1 MPTWARMKKLTPVC
15 KRQKMPEKESISE
28 KIPVSLPALLISNA
42 ERFGDRRIALREK
55 EFGIWQSV
63 TWNQYLEH
71 VRNFSLGLIEL
82 GLQPGNTLGIIGDNR
97 PEWIYA
103 ELAAQA
109 AGAIPFGIF
118 QDSILAEI
126 TYIIDH
132 SEAAMIVAEDQ
143 EQVDKILDIKD
154 RLPGLKKIIYA
165 DPKGLWDYKEDLLV
179 EFGDIQRLGQQVHQ
193 QDPRRFAANVAAIR
207 PDDLAMICYT
217 SGTTG
222 NPKGT
227 LLTHGNI
234 LSMTASLNEVDPKS
248 CEDQFLSFIPLP
260 WIVEQTMSVFSA
272 LYAGYT
278 VNFPEEPEVAMADL
292 YEIAPSLVVASPRMW
307 EGISRQVMVKHLDAS
322 FFKRLVYN
330 LCLPIGYRWA
340 DFKFEKQKPPIGW
353 KILYWLAYAAMF
365 RALRDRLGFSKVRS
379 ALTGGAALGP
389 DVFRFFHA
397 LGVNLK
403 QIYGQ
408 TEVAGYSTIH
418 RDGDIN
424 FDSVGIPVPAA
435 EIEIYQP
442 DGEGVGEIISRG
454 PGLFQGYLKNEQA
467 TRETIIDGWL
477 HSGDAGYFTDEGHL
491 VIIDRVKDLMH
502 LLSGARFS
510 PMFIENKL
518 KFCPY
523 IVEAVVLG
531 HQQDYVTAMIC
542 IDYKHVGKWAEEN
555 RINYTTYSDLAG
567 KPEVYDLIERE
578 VVRVNETLP
587 EKARISKFLLLYK
600 ELDADDEELTRTK
613 KIRRRFISEK
623 YAQEIAAL
631 YSDIEQLPIETVIR
645 YQDGKTATLRT
656 NLIIR
661 TMKPQAAYREVLKPR
676 GLLARLTRRTT
687 GGR

>member
-1 MPTWARMKKLTPVC
+1 MNIDQRNSLKDSRT
-15 KRQKMPEKESISE
+15 
-28 KIPVSLPALLISNA
+28 LPALLVRNA
-42 ERFGDRRIALREK
+42 ERFGDGRIALREK

-63 TWNQYLEH
+63 TWRQYQEH
-71 VRNFSLGLIEL
+71 VRDFSLGLISL
-82 GLQPGNTLGIIGDNR
+82 GLRPGETLGIIGDNR
-97 PEWIYA
+97 PEWVYA

-118 QDSILAEI
+118 QDSILSEVA
-126 TYIIDH
+126 YIIDH
-132 SEAAMIVAEDQ
+132 SEAAMLVAEDQ
-143 EQVDKILDIKD
+143 EQVDKILDLKEK
-154 RLPGLKKIIYA
+154 LPRLKKVIYT
-165 DPKGLWDYKEDLLV
+165 DPKGLWDYEEDLLI
-179 EFGDIQRLGQQVHQ
+179 EFSQIEKLGRELHQ
-193 QDPRRFAANVAAIR
+193 QEPDLFDKNVRDIK
-207 PDDLAMICYT
+207 DSDLAIVCYT

-227 LLTHGNI
+227 LLTHANI
-234 LSMTASLNEVDPKS
+234 LSMVAALNEADDKS
-248 CEDQFLSFIPLP
+248 PEDQFLSFIPLP

-272 LYAGYT
+272 LYSGYT
-278 VNFPEEPEVAMADL
+278 VSFPEEPESAMADL

-322 FFKRLVYN
+322 FLKKFVYN

-340 DFKFEKQKPPIGW
+340 DFKFEKKEPSLGW

-379 ALTGGAALGP
+379 AMTGGAALGP

-435 EIEIYQP
+435 EISIFQP
-442 DGEGVGEIISRG
+442 DPEGVGEIISRG
-454 PGLFQGYLKNEQA
+454 PGLFQGYLKDEES
-467 TRETIIDGWL
+467 TRSTIIDGWM
-477 HSGDAGYFTDEGHL
+477 HTGDAGYFTEDGHL

-502 LLSGARFS
+502 LKSGAKFS
-510 PMFIENKL
+510 PMFVENKL

-523 IVEAVVLG
+523 VVESVVLG
-531 HQQDYVTAMIC
+531 HEQDYVTAMIC
-542 IDYKHVGKWAEEN
+542 IDYKHVGKWAEDH

-578 VVRVNETLP
+578 VVRVNSTLP
-587 EKARISKFLLLYK
+587 EKARINKFLLLYK
-600 ELDADDEELTRTK
+600 ELDPDDEELTRTK
-613 KIRRRFISEK
+613 KIRRGFINEK
-623 YAQEIAAL
+623 YAKEINAL
-631 YSDIEQLPIETVIR
+631 YSDAGQLPIETVIR

-661 TMKPQAAYREVLKPR
+661 KMKTEAEYEDLLKPK
-676 GLLARLTRRTT
+676 GFWARLK
-687 GGR
+687 GGI

>member
-1 MPTWARMKKLTPVC
+1 MNSDQTTSAKNS
-15 KRQKMPEKESISE
+15 Q
-28 KIPVSLPALLISNA
+28 SLPALLVRNA
-42 ERFGDRRIALREK
+42 ERFGNDRIALREK

-63 TWNQYLEH
+63 TWQQYLEH
-71 VRNFSLGLIEL
+71 VRDFSLGLIAL
-82 GLQPGNTLGIIGDNR
+82 GLKPGESLGIIGDNR
-97 PEWIYA
+97 PEWVYA

-118 QDSILAEI
+118 QDSILSEVA
-126 TYIIDH
+126 YIIDH
-132 SEAAMIVAEDQ
+132 SEAAMLVAEDQ
-143 EQVDKILDIKD
+143 EQVDKILDLKEK
-154 RLPGLKKIIYA
+154 LPRLKKIIYT
-165 DPKGLWDYKEDLLV
+165 DPKGLWDYEEDLLI
-179 EFGDIQRLGQQVHQ
+179 EFTEIEQRGRELHRKEP
-193 QDPRRFAANVAAIR
+193 DLFDKNVRAIK
-207 PDDLAMICYT
+207 DSDLAIVCYT

-227 LLTHGNI
+227 LLTHANI
-234 LSMTASLNEVDPKS
+234 LSMVAALNEADFKS
-248 CEDQFLSFIPLP
+248 PDDQFLSFIPLP

-278 VNFPEEPEVAMADL
+278 VSFPEEPESAMADL

-322 FFKRLVYN
+322 FLKKFVYN

-340 DFKFEKQKPPIGW
+340 EFKFEKKNPSLGW

-379 ALTGGAALGP
+379 AMTGGAALGP

-435 EIEIYQP
+435 EISIFEP
-442 DGEGVGEIISRG
+442 DAEGVGEIISRG
-454 PGLFQGYLKNEQA
+454 PGLFQGYLKDEQA
-467 TRETIIDGWL
+467 TRNTIIDGWM
-477 HSGDAGYFTDEGHL
+477 HTGDAGYFTDGDHL

-502 LLSGARFS
+502 LSSGAKFS

-523 IVEAVVLG
+523 IVESVVLG
-531 HQQDYVTAMIC
+531 HEQDYVTAMIC
-542 IDYKHVGKWAEEN
+542 IDYKHVGKWAEDH

-567 KPEVYDLIERE
+567 KPEFMI
-578 VVRVNETLP
+578 
-587 EKARISKFLLLYK
+587 
-600 ELDADDEELTRTK
+600 
-613 KIRRRFISEK
+613 
-623 YAQEIAAL
+623 
-631 YSDIEQLPIETVIR
+631 
-645 YQDGKTATLRT
+645 
-656 NLIIR
+656 
-661 TMKPQAAYREVLKPR
+661 
-676 GLLARLTRRTT
+676 
-687 GGR
+687 

>member
-1 MPTWARMKKLTPVC
+1 MNSDQTTASRDS
-15 KRQKMPEKESISE
+15 Q
-28 KIPVSLPALLISNA
+28 SLPALLVRNA
-42 ERFGDRRIALREK
+42 ERFGDRRVALREK

-63 TWNQYLEH
+63 TWQQYLEH
-71 VRNFSLGLIEL
+71 VRDFSLGLIAV
-82 GLQPGNTLGIIGDNR
+82 GLKPGEALGIIGDNR
-97 PEWIYA
+97 PEWVYA

-109 AGAIPFGIF
+109 AGAVPFGIF
-118 QDSILAEI
+118 QDSILSEVA
-126 TYIIDH
+126 YIIDH
-132 SEAAMIVAEDQ
+132 SGATMLVAEDQ
-143 EQVDKILDIKD
+143 EQVDKILDLKEKLPRIK
-154 RLPGLKKIIYA
+154 KVIYT
-165 DPKGLWDYKEDLLV
+165 DPKGLWDYKDDLLI
-179 EFGDIQRLGQQVHQ
+179 EFAQIEKLGRELHQ
-193 QDPRRFAANVAAIR
+193 KEPGLFDSNVSAIKDR
-207 PDDLAMICYT
+207 DLAIICYT

-227 LLTHGNI
+227 LLTHANI
-234 LSMTASLNEVDPKS
+234 ISMVAALNEVDPKS
-248 CEDQFLSFIPLP
+248 PDDQFLSFIPLP

-278 VNFPEEPEVAMADL
+278 VNFPEEPESAMADL

-322 FFKRLVYN
+322 FFKKFVYD

-340 DFKFEKQKPPIGW
+340 EFNFEKKNPSAGW
-353 KILYWLAYAAMF
+353 KMLYWLAYAAMF

-379 ALTGGAALGP
+379 AMTGGAALGP

-435 EIEIYQP
+435 EIAIFEP
-442 DGEGVGEIISRG
+442 DAEGVGEVISRG
-454 PGLFQGYLKNEQA
+454 PGLFQGYLKDEEA
-467 TRETIIDGWL
+467 TRNTIVDGWL
-477 HSGDAGYFTDEGHL
+477 HSGDAGYFTDDRHL

-502 LLSGARFS
+502 LKSGAKFS
-510 PMFIENKL
+510 PMFVENKL

-523 IVEAVVLG
+523 IVESVVLG
-531 HQQDYVTAMIC
+531 HEQDYVTAMIC
-542 IDYKHVGKWAEEN
+542 IDYKHVGKWAEDH

-578 VVRVNETLP
+578 VVRVNITLP
-587 EKARISKFLLLYK
+587 EKARIKKFLLLYK
-600 ELDADDEELTRTK
+600 ELDPDDEELTRTK
-613 KIRRRFISEK
+613 KIRRGFINQK
-623 YAQEIAAL
+623 YSREISAL
-631 YSDIEQLPIETVIR
+631 YSDTQELPIETVIR

-661 TMKPQAAYREVLKPR
+661 TMKPEAQYQDLLKPK
-676 GLLARLTRRTT
+676 GFWARLK
-687 GGR
+687 GGM

>member
-1 MPTWARMKKLTPVC
+1 MNSDQTTALKNAR
-15 KRQKMPEKESISE
+15 
-28 KIPVSLPALLISNA
+28 SLPALLVRNA
-42 ERFGDRRIALREK
+42 EQFGDGRVALREK

-63 TWNQYLEH
+63 TWRQYLEH
-71 VRNFSLGLIEL
+71 VRDFSLGLISL
-82 GLQPGNTLGIIGDNR
+82 GLRPGEKLGIIGDNR
-97 PEWIYA
+97 PEWVYA

-118 QDSILAEI
+118 QDSILSEVA
-126 TYIIDH
+126 YIIDH
-132 SEAAMIVAEDQ
+132 SEAAMLVAEDQ
-143 EQVDKILDIKD
+143 EQVDKILDLKEK
-154 RLPGLKKIIYA
+154 LPRLKKIIYT
-165 DPKGLWDYKEDLLV
+165 DPKGLWDYKEDLLI
-179 EFGDIQRLGQQVHQ
+179 EFSQIEKQGRELHRQEPDLF
-193 QDPRRFAANVAAIR
+193 DKNVRAIK
-207 PDDLAMICYT
+207 DSDLAIVCYT

-227 LLTHGNI
+227 LLTHANI
-234 LSMTASLNEVDPKS
+234 LSMVASLNEADFKS
-248 CEDQFLSFIPLP
+248 PEDQFLSFIPLP

-278 VNFPEEPEVAMADL
+278 VNFPEEPESAMADL

-322 FFKRLVYN
+322 FFKKLIYN

-340 DFKFEKQKPPIGW
+340 DFKFEKKEPSPGW

-379 ALTGGAALGP
+379 AMTGGAALGP

-424 FDSVGIPVPAA
+424 FDSVGVPVASA
-435 EIEIYQP
+435 EISISEP
-442 DGEGVGEIISRG
+442 DPEGVGEVISRG
-454 PGLFQGYLKNEQA
+454 PGLFQGYLKNDEA
-467 TRETIIDGWL
+467 TRSTIIDGWM
-477 HSGDAGYFTDEGHL
+477 HTGDAGYFTDDGHL

-502 LLSGARFS
+502 LRSGAKFS
-510 PMFIENKL
+510 PMFVENKL

-523 IVEAVVLG
+523 IVESVVLG
-531 HQQDYVTAMIC
+531 HERDYVTAMIC
-542 IDYKHVGKWAEEN
+542 IDYKHVGKWAEDH

-578 VVRVNETLP
+578 VVRVNRTLP
-587 EKARISKFLLLYK
+587 EKARIHKFLLLYK
-600 ELDADDEELTRTK
+600 ELDPDDEELTRTK
-613 KIRRRFISEK
+613 KIRRGFINEK
-623 YAQEIAAL
+623 YVKEIDAL
-631 YSDIEQLPIETVIR
+631 YSEAGELPIETVIR

-661 TMKPQAAYREVLKPR
+661 TMKPEAEYQDLLKTS
-676 GLLARLTRRTT
+676 GFWARLK
-687 GGR
+687 GGM

>member
-1 MPTWARMKKLTPVC
+1 MNSDQTTALENA
-15 KRQKMPEKESISE
+15 Q
-28 KIPVSLPALLISNA
+28 SLPALLVRNA
-42 ERFGDRRIALREK
+42 ERFGDRRVALREK

-63 TWNQYLEH
+63 TWQQYLEH
-71 VRNFSLGLIEL
+71 VRDFSLGLISL
-82 GLQPGNTLGIIGDNR
+82 GLRPGEALGIIGDNR
-97 PEWIYA
+97 PEWVYA

-118 QDSILAEI
+118 QDSILSEVA
-126 TYIIDH
+126 YIIDH
-132 SEAAMIVAEDQ
+132 SEAAMLVAEDQ
-143 EQVDKILDIKD
+143 EQVDKILDLKEK
-154 RLPGLKKIIYA
+154 LPRLKKIIYA
-165 DPKGLWDYKEDLLV
+165 DPKGLWDYEEDLLI
-179 EFGDIQRLGQQVHQ
+179 EFSQIEKRGRELHQ
-193 QDPRRFAANVAAIR
+193 QEPDLFDKNVRAI
-207 PDDLAMICYT
+207 DDSDLAIVCYT

-227 LLTHGNI
+227 LLTHANI
-234 LSMTASLNEVDPKS
+234 LSMVSALNEADFKS
-248 CEDQFLSFIPLP
+248 PEDQFLSFIPLP

-272 LYAGYT
+272 LYTGYT
-278 VNFPEEPEVAMADL
+278 VNFPEEPESAMADL

-322 FFKRLVYN
+322 FLKKFVYN

-340 DFKFEKQKPPIGW
+340 DFKFEKKAPSLGW

-379 ALTGGAALGP
+379 AMTGGAALGP

-435 EIEIYQP
+435 EISISEP
-442 DGEGVGEIISRG
+442 DAEGVGEVISRG
-454 PGLFQGYLKNEQA
+454 PGLFQGYLKDEES
-467 TRETIIDGWL
+467 TRSTIIDGWM
-477 HSGDAGYFTDEGHL
+477 HTGDAGYFTDDGHL

-502 LLSGARFS
+502 LSSGAKFS
-510 PMFIENKL
+510 PMFVENKL

-523 IVEAVVLG
+523 IVESVVLG
-531 HQQDYVTAMIC
+531 HEQDYVTAMIC
-542 IDYKHVGKWAEEN
+542 IDYKHVGKWAEDH

-578 VVRVNETLP
+578 VVRVNSTLP
-587 EKARISKFLLLYK
+587 EKARIKKFLLLYK
-600 ELDADDEELTRTK
+600 ELDPDDEELTRTK
-613 KIRRRFISEK
+613 KIRRGFINKK
-623 YAQEIAAL
+623 YVKEINAL
-631 YSDIEQLPIETVIR
+631 YSDAGQLPIETVIR

-661 TMKPQAAYREVLKPR
+661 KMKPEAEYQDLLKSK
-676 GLLARLTRRTT
+676 GFWSRLKE
-687 GGR
+687 GI

>member
-1 MPTWARMKKLTPVC
+1 MNSDQTTSSKNSR
-15 KRQKMPEKESISE
+15 
-28 KIPVSLPALLISNA
+28 SLPALLVRNA
-42 ERFGDRRIALREK
+42 ERFGDGRIALREK

-63 TWNQYLEH
+63 TWRQYLEH
-71 VRNFSLGLIEL
+71 VRDFSLGLIAL
-82 GLQPGNTLGIIGDNR
+82 GLKPGESLGIIGDNR
-97 PEWIYA
+97 PEWVYA

-118 QDSILAEI
+118 QDSILSEVA
-126 TYIIDH
+126 YIIDH
-132 SEAAMIVAEDQ
+132 SEAAMLVAEDQ
-143 EQVDKILDIKD
+143 EQVDKILDLKEK
-154 RLPGLKKIIYA
+154 LPRLKKIIYT
-165 DPKGLWDYKEDLLV
+165 DPKGLWDYEDDLLI
-179 EFGDIQRLGQQVHQ
+179 EFSQIEKQGRELHQ
-193 QDPRRFAANVAAIR
+193 SQPDLFDKNVAAIK
-207 PDDLAMICYT
+207 DSDLAIVCYT

-227 LLTHGNI
+227 LLTHANI
-234 LSMTASLNEVDPKS
+234 LSMVAALNEADFKS
-248 CEDQFLSFIPLP
+248 PDDQFLSFIPLP

-278 VNFPEEPEVAMADL
+278 VSFPEEPESAMADL

-322 FFKRLVYN
+322 FLKKFIYN

-340 DFKFEKQKPPIGW
+340 EFKFEKKEPSPGW

-379 ALTGGAALGP
+379 AMTGGAALGP

-435 EIEIYQP
+435 EISIFEP
-442 DGEGVGEIISRG
+442 DAEGVGEIISRG

-467 TRETIIDGWL
+467 TQNTIIDGWM
-477 HSGDAGYFTDEGHL
+477 HTGDAGYFTDDNHL

-502 LLSGARFS
+502 LRSGAKFS
-510 PMFIENKL
+510 PMFVENKL

-523 IVEAVVLG
+523 IVESVVLG
-531 HQQDYVTAMIC
+531 HEQDYVTAMIC
-542 IDYKHVGKWAEEN
+542 IDYKHVGKWAEDH

-567 KPEVYDLIERE
+567 KPEIYDLIERE
-578 VVRVNETLP
+578 VVRVNSTLP
-587 EKARISKFLLLYK
+587 EKARINKFLLLYK
-600 ELDADDEELTRTK
+600 ELDPDDEELTRTK
-613 KIRRRFISEK
+613 KIRRGFINEK
-623 YAQEIAAL
+623 YVKEINAL
-631 YSDIEQLPIETVIR
+631 YSDAGELPIETVIR

-661 TMKPQAAYREVLKPR
+661 TMKPEAEYQDLLKPK
-676 GLLARLTRRTT
+676 GFWARLK
-687 GGR
+687 GGM

>member
-1 MPTWARMKKLTPVC
+1 MNPDQTNSSGNI
-15 KRQKMPEKESISE
+15 Q
-28 KIPVSLPALLISNA
+28 SLPALLIRNA
-42 ERFGDRRIALREK
+42 ERFGDSRIALREK

-63 TWNQYLEH
+63 TWQQYLEH
-71 VRNFSLGLIEL
+71 VRDFSLGLISL
-82 GLQPGNTLGIIGDNR
+82 GLRPGETLGIIGDNR
-97 PEWIYA
+97 PEWVYA

-109 AGAIPFGIF
+109 AGAMPFGIF
-118 QDSILAEI
+118 QDSILSEVA
-126 TYIIDH
+126 YIIDH
-132 SEAAMIVAEDQ
+132 SEAAMLVAEDQ
-143 EQVDKILDIKD
+143 EQVDKILDLKD
-154 RLPGLKKIIYA
+154 KLPYLKKIIYT
-165 DPKGLWDYKEDLLV
+165 DSKGLWDYEDDLLI
-179 EFGDIQRLGQQVHQ
+179 EFSEIEAQGRELHQ
-193 QDPRRFAANVAAIR
+193 QEPDLFDKNVREIKDSNLAIV
-207 PDDLAMICYT
+207 CYT

-227 LLTHGNI
+227 LLTHANI
-234 LSMTASLNEVDPKS
+234 LSMVAALNEADFKS
-248 CEDQFLSFIPLP
+248 PEDQFLSFIPLP

-278 VNFPEEPEVAMADL
+278 VNFPEESESAMADL

-307 EGISRQVMVKHLDAS
+307 EAISRQVMVKHLDAS
-322 FFKRLVYN
+322 FLKKFIYN

-340 DFKFEKQKPPIGW
+340 EFKFEKKKPSLGW

-365 RALRDRLGFSKVRS
+365 RALRDRLGFSRVRS

-435 EIEIYQP
+435 EISISEP
-442 DGEGVGEIISRG
+442 DPEGVGEVISRG
-454 PGLFQGYLKNEQA
+454 PGLFQGYLKNEEA
-467 TRETIIDGWL
+467 TQDTIIDGWM
-477 HSGDAGYFTDEGHL
+477 HTGDAGYFTDDGHL

-502 LLSGARFS
+502 LKSGAKFS
-510 PMFIENKL
+510 PMFVENKL

-523 IVEAVVLG
+523 IVESVVLG
-531 HQQDYVTAMIC
+531 HEQDYVTAMIC
-542 IDYKHVGKWAEEN
+542 IDYKHVGKWAEDH

-578 VVRVNETLP
+578 VVRVNSTLP
-587 EKARISKFLLLYK
+587 EKARINKFLLLYK
-600 ELDADDEELTRTK
+600 ELDPDDEELTRTK
-613 KIRRRFISEK
+613 KIRRGFINDK
-623 YAQEIAAL
+623 YVKEIDAL
-631 YSDIEQLPIETVIR
+631 YSDAGELPIESVIR

-661 TMKPQAAYREVLKPR
+661 KMKPEAEYQDLLKPK
-676 GLLARLTRRTT
+676 GFWASLK
-687 GGR
+687 GGM

>member
-1 MPTWARMKKLTPVC
+1 MDSDQA
-15 KRQKMPEKESISE
+15 ISSNNFQ
-28 KIPVSLPALLISNA
+28 SLPALLVKNA
-42 ERFGDRRIALREK
+42 ERFDDRRIALREK

-63 TWNQYLEH
+63 TWQQYLEH
-71 VRNFSLGLIEL
+71 VRDFSLGLISL
-82 GLQPGNTLGIIGDNR
+82 GLKPGETLGIIGDNR
-97 PEWIYA
+97 PEWVYA

-109 AGAIPFGIF
+109 VGAIPFGIF
-118 QDSILAEI
+118 QDSILSEVA
-126 TYIIDH
+126 YIIDH
-132 SEAAMIVAEDQ
+132 SGAAMLVAEDQ
-143 EQVDKILDIKD
+143 EQVDKILDLKEK
-154 RLPGLKKIIYA
+154 LPRLKKIIYT
-165 DPKGLWDYKEDLLV
+165 DPKGLWDYEDDLLI
-179 EFGDIQRLGQQVHQ
+179 EFSQIEQLGREWHQ
-193 QDPRRFAANVAAIR
+193 KEPDLFQKNVFRIK
-207 PDDLAMICYT
+207 DSDLAIICYT

-227 LLTHGNI
+227 LLTHANI
-234 LSMTASLNEVDPKS
+234 LSMVAALNEADFKS
-248 CEDQFLSFIPLP
+248 PEDQFLSFIPLP

-278 VNFPEEPEVAMADL
+278 VNFPEEPESAMADL

-322 FFKRLVYN
+322 FLKKFIYN
-330 LCLPIGYRWA
+330 VCLPIGYRWA
-340 DFKFEKQKPPIGW
+340 EFKFEKKKPSLGW

-424 FDSVGIPVPAA
+424 FDSVGIPVSDA
-435 EIEIYQP
+435 EFSIFEP
-442 DGEGVGEIISRG
+442 DAEGVGEVLSRG
-454 PGLFQGYLKNEQA
+454 PGLFQGYLKDEQA
-467 TRETIIDGWL
+467 TQSAIIDGWL
-477 HSGDAGYFTDEGHL
+477 HSGDAGYYTDDGHL

-502 LLSGARFS
+502 LSSGAKFS
-510 PMFIENKL
+510 PMFVENKL

-523 IVEAVVLG
+523 IVESVVLG
-531 HQQDYVTAMIC
+531 HEQDYVTAMVC
-542 IDYKHVGKWAEEN
+542 IDYKHVGKWAEDH

-578 VVRVNETLP
+578 VVRVNSTLP

-600 ELDADDEELTRTK
+600 ELDPDDEELTRTK
-613 KIRRRFISEK
+613 KIRRGFINKK
-623 YAQEIAAL
+623 YGKEINAL
-631 YSDIEQLPIETVIR
+631 YSNARELPIETVIR

-656 NLIIR
+656 HLIIR
-661 TMKPQAAYREVLKPR
+661 TMKPEAAYQD
-676 GLLARLTRRTT
+676 LLQKKGFWARLK
-687 GGR
+687 GGM

>member
-1 MPTWARMKKLTPVC
+1 MNIDQRNSLKDSRT
-15 KRQKMPEKESISE
+15 
-28 KIPVSLPALLISNA
+28 LPALLVRNA
-42 ERFGDRRIALREK
+42 ERFGDGRIALREK

-63 TWNQYLEH
+63 TWRQYQEH
-71 VRNFSLGLIEL
+71 VRDFSLGLISL
-82 GLQPGNTLGIIGDNR
+82 GLRPGETLGIIGDNR
-97 PEWIYA
+97 PEWVYA

-118 QDSILAEI
+118 QDSILSEVA
-126 TYIIDH
+126 YIIDH
-132 SEAAMIVAEDQ
+132 SEAAMLVAEDQ
-143 EQVDKILDIKD
+143 EQVDKILDLKEK
-154 RLPGLKKIIYA
+154 LPRLKKVIYT
-165 DPKGLWDYKEDLLV
+165 DPKGLWDYEEDLLI
-179 EFGDIQRLGQQVHQ
+179 EFSQIEKLGRELHQ
-193 QDPRRFAANVAAIR
+193 QEPDLFDKNVRDIK
-207 PDDLAMICYT
+207 DSDLAIVCYT

-227 LLTHGNI
+227 LLTHANI
-234 LSMTASLNEVDPKS
+234 LSMVAALNEADDKYP
-248 CEDQFLSFIPLP
+248 EDQFLSFIPLP

-272 LYAGYT
+272 LYSGYT
-278 VNFPEEPEVAMADL
+278 VSFPEEPESAMADL

-322 FFKRLVYN
+322 FLKKFVYN

-340 DFKFEKQKPPIGW
+340 DFKFEKKEPSLSW

-379 ALTGGAALGP
+379 AMTGGAALGP

-435 EIEIYQP
+435 EISIFQP
-442 DGEGVGEIISRG
+442 DPEGVGEIISRG
-454 PGLFQGYLKNEQA
+454 PGLFQGYLKDEES
-467 TRETIIDGWL
+467 TRSTIIDGWM
-477 HSGDAGYFTDEGHL
+477 HTGDAGYFTEDGHL

-502 LLSGARFS
+502 LKSGAKFS
-510 PMFIENKL
+510 PMFVENKL

-523 IVEAVVLG
+523 VVESVVLG
-531 HQQDYVTAMIC
+531 HEQDYVTAMIC
-542 IDYKHVGKWAEEN
+542 IDYKHVGKWAEDH

-578 VVRVNETLP
+578 VVRVNSTLP
-587 EKARISKFLLLYK
+587 EKARINKFLLLYK
-600 ELDADDEELTRTK
+600 ELDPDDEELTRTK
-613 KIRRRFISEK
+613 KIRRGFINEK
-623 YAQEIAAL
+623 YAKEINAL
-631 YSDIEQLPIETVIR
+631 YSDAGQLPIETVIR

-661 TMKPQAAYREVLKPR
+661 KMKTEAEYEDLLKPK
-676 GLLARLTRRTT
+676 GFWARLK
-687 GGR
+687 GGI

>member
-1 MPTWARMKKLTPVC
+1 MNQLQDDRNKSAK
-15 KRQKMPEKESISE
+15 
-28 KIPVSLPALLISNA
+28 SLPELLVRNA
-42 ERFGDRRIALREK
+42 ARFGDRRVALREK

-63 TWNQYLEH
+63 TWQQYLDH
-71 VRNFSLGLIEL
+71 VRDFSLGLIAL
-82 GLQPGNTLGIIGDNR
+82 GLKTGESIGIIGGNR

-103 ELAAQA
+103 ELAIQA
-109 AGAIPFGIF
+109 AKAVPFGIF
-118 QDSILAEI
+118 QDSILSEVA
-126 TYIIDH
+126 YIIDH
-132 SEAAMIVAEDQ
+132 AEATMIVAEDQ
-143 EQVDKILDIKD
+143 EQVDKILDL
-154 RLPGLKKIIYA
+154 RTQLPRIKKIIYT
-165 DPKGLWDYKEDLLV
+165 DPKGLWDYEEKDLLIEFV
-179 EFGDIQRLGQQVHQ
+179 EIEGLGRQLHQ
-193 QDPRRFAANVAAIR
+193 KDPALFDRNVRAIKE
-207 PDDLAMICYT
+207 DDLAVICYT

-227 LLTHGNI
+227 LLTHQNI
-234 LSMTASLNEVDPKS
+234 VSMVASLNQVDPKQPD
-248 CEDQFLSFIPLP
+248 DQFLSFIPLP

-278 VNFPEEPEVAMADL
+278 VNFPEESDTAMADL

-322 FFKRLVYN
+322 FFKKFIYD

-340 DFKFEKQKPPIGW
+340 DFKFERKTPPLGW
-353 KILYWLAYAAMF
+353 KLLYRLAYAAMF

-379 ALTGGAALGP
+379 AMTGGAALGP

-418 RDGDIN
+418 KDGDIN
-424 FDSVGIPVPAA
+424 FDSVGIPVPQA
-435 EIEIYQP
+435 EVTIFEP
-442 DGEGVGEIISRG
+442 DGEGVGEVISRG
-454 PGLFQGYLKNEQA
+454 PGLFQGYLKDEEETKN
-467 TRETIIDGWL
+467 TIIDGWL
-477 HSGDAGYFTDEGHL
+477 HSGDAGYFTENGHL

-502 LLSGARFS
+502 LKSGAKFS

-531 HQQDYVTAMIC
+531 HEQDYVTAMIC

-555 RINYTTYSDLAG
+555 RINYTTYSDLAS
-567 KPEVYDLIERE
+567 KEEVYNLIERE
-578 VVRVNETLP
+578 VVRVNVTLP
-587 EKARISKFLLLYK
+587 EKARIAKFLLLYK

-613 KIRRRFISEK
+613 KIRRKFINQK
-623 YAQEIAAL
+623 YTQEIAAL
-631 YSDIEQLPIETVIR
+631 YSETKELPIETVIR

-661 TMKPQAAYREVLKPR
+661 TMKPKDAYDN
-676 GLLARLTRRTT
+676 LLQKKGFWDRFK
-687 GGR
+687 GGM